1 MRVLRT
7 LQRRIKASVITV
19 GMFDGV
25 HRGHQKILKALV
37 LEARK
42 AEVPAVVITFAKH
55 PQSVMHRGL
64 CIPMISTFE
73 QKKALLEAL
82 GVDVLINV
90 AFDRRFARISPQRFV
105 KEMLCGRMGMRMLCV
120 GYDFVFGRGRKGNLG
135 LLRSLAADKG
145 FRLRVFGP
153 YRDNKGIISSTAIRR
168 KLALGDVATA
178 ARLLGRPYAVRGRV
192 MRGLGLGKQ
201 LGFPTCNL
209 SLENDSLLPD
219 GVYAVGVRGAGIP
232 RPGALNVGVRPT
244 LGKAGARIWEVH
256 IPGIDKNLYGKDLEI
271 FFLKRLRSERKF
283 LSLNALK
290 RQIGRDVMRA
300 KGVFKSSIRRYNHG
314 L

>member
-1 MRVLRT
+1 MRVFRT
-7 LQRRIKASVITV
+7 IQRRVKASVITV

-42 AEVPAVVITFAKH
+42 AEVPAVVITFARH
-55 PQSVMHRGL
+55 PQSVMQRGL
-64 CIPMISTFE
+64 GIPMISTFE
-73 QKKALLEAL
+73 QKTALLKSL

-105 KEMLCGRMGMRMLCV
+105 KEMLCRRMGMRVLCV
-120 GYDFVFGRGRKGNLG
+120 GYDFVFGKGRKGNLG
-135 LLRSLAADKG
+135 LLRLLASEKG
-145 FRLRVFGP
+145 FRMRVFGP
-153 YRDNKGIISSTAIRR
+153 YREQKGIISSTAIRR
-168 KLALGDVATA
+168 KLALGDVVSA
-178 ARLLGRPYAVRGRV
+178 ARLLGRPYTMRGRV
-192 MRGLGLGKQ
+192 IRGSGLGKK

-209 SLENDSLLPD
+209 SLQNDALLPD
-219 GVYAVGVRGAGIP
+219 GVYAVAVRGAGLN

-244 LGKAGARIWEVH
+244 LGKAGARVWEVH

-271 FFLKRLRSERKF
+271 FFLRHLRNERKF

-290 RQIGRDVMRA
+290 LQIGRDVMRA
-300 KGVFKSSIRRYNHG
+300 KGVFKSSIRRYNRG